1 MPQRPCD
8 PIQLRDHN
16 DVEAAVLDDAYQC
29 VETGTRAERTRHSPV
44 HELLD
49 NMPTRRISRSP
60 AAFDLSLE
68 RGSPDLILGG
78 HAGVDRDALVYGLV
92 PRSPRSGVVHEIP
105 RATADIHAAGQRYPP
120 GRGESAVARS

>member
-1 MPQRPCD
+1 MLQRPCD

-60 AAFDLSLE
+60 AAFDLTLE

-92 PRSPRSGVVHEIP
+92 HDHLGPVWSTRSP